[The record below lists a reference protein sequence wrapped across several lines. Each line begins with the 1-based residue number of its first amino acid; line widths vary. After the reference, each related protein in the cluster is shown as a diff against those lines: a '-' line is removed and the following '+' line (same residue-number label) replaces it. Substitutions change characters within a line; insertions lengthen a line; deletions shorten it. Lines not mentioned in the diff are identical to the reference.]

1 MTIIYD
7 RDQEEYD
14 ARLDAALESIKSAG
28 LTLNKEKCEFPQEE
42 VSFLGQVVEKADIRP
57 DPNKVK
63 AIIDMEEPT
72 DQSELRRFL
81 GMANQLGKFSR
92 HIAEIS
98 KPLRVLLSLKREWI
112 WDSAQKQYFR
122 ALKQEL
128 SKPDKLLAHYDPT
141 AQTVV
146 SADASSLG

>member
-28 LTLNKEKCEFPQEE
+28 LTLNKEKCEFSQEE
-42 VSFLGQVVEKADIRP
+42 VSLLGQVVEKTDIRP

-63 AIIDMEEPT
+63 AIVDMEEPT

-92 HIAEIS
+92 HVA
-98 KPLRVLLSLKREWI
+98 
-112 WDSAQKQYFR
+112 
-122 ALKQEL
+122 
-128 SKPDKLLAHYDPT
+128 
-141 AQTVV
+141 
-146 SADASSLG
+146 